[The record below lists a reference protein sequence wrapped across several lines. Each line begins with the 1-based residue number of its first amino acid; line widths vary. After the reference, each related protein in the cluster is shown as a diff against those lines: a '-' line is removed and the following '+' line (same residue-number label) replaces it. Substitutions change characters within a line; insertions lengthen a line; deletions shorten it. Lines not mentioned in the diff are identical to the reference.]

1 MASYRFGK
9 LLNVLSLTVTASCG
23 EYKND
28 LRPCSTVNTESA
40 NVFSLW
46 ATAGAVNQKA
56 IQLKMCTRPNFTLA
70 CGSDCV
76 THWQELNFT
85 ISATTSVR
93 LGNLIHPK
101 GASYPFGLS
110 RYFCLENV
118 SLSFCGTRAQL
129 ADRPRCQCGRLEQN
143 PFRPSQ
149 TIIHIS
155 LRELL
160 HTNVR
165 EIVFVSKSS
174 HGEDIIDASYGFST
188 KALHGQ

>member
-1 MASYRFGK
+1 MSLLAKASVWYKNHARERNILFIFLTLLWNFFSCGI
-9 LLNVLSLTVTASCG
+9 LSVWQTMLNVLSLTITASCG

-28 LRPCSTVNTESA
+28 LRLCSTVNTESA

-56 IQLKMCTRPNFTLA
+56 IQLKMCARPNFTLA
-70 CGSDCV
+70 CGGDCV

-118 SLSFCGTRAQL
+118 SLSLCGTRAQL
-129 ADRPRCQCGRLEQN
+129 ADRPRCQCGRLAE
-143 PFRPSQ
+143 
-149 TIIHIS
+149 
-155 LRELL
+155 
-160 HTNVR
+160 
-165 EIVFVSKSS
+165 
-174 HGEDIIDASYGFST
+174 
-188 KALHGQ
+188 